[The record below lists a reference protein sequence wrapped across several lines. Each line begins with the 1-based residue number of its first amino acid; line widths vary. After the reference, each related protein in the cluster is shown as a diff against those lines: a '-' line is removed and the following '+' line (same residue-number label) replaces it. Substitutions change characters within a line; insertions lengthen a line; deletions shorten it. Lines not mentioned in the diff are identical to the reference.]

1 MIVLTPILIVP
12 VVAGLLCLLLR
23 SRRAMALTNIIAF
36 ALTLGLGVRL
46 VVGQAS
52 RLPTGRL
59 ALGPPT
65 AGGTPA
71 TTGETPAPLPA
82 ASLQSNVVTECGEFF
97 RADALS
103 AWMVLLISVV
113 SLASALYAGP
123 YFQRDLAAQAV
134 TPGRVR
140 EFYVLTPVFSAG
152 MFLVVLAN
160 NLGVMWFALEATA
173 LSSVLLVA
181 LYNRSTSLEA
191 AWKYV
196 MLGSLGL
203 ALALFGTVFTYAAS
217 AQRST
222 EPPGFNWSQLMAM
235 AGQLDP
241 RMIKLAF
248 VFVLVGYGTK
258 AGLAPMH
265 TWLPDAHS
273 EAPSPTSA
281 MLSGVSLKVALYA
294 LLRFHIL
301 TTASLGST
309 FSQTLLLVFGLGSMC
324 LAAPFILVQ
333 TNLKRLLAY
342 SSLEHVGL
350 ICAGIGLN
358 SPITIFG
365 ALLHMGYHALT
376 KPVLF
381 FAAGNV
387 HQTYHTL
394 QMRRIGPGIGRVLPL
409 TALCLGLAGA
419 AIMGL
424 PPLGLF
430 FSEITV
436 LGGGFAAGHTTASV
450 LLLAALLASF
460 CGILYQFTR
469 ILPGLPKPGRSY
481 RFSAFPSPQPS
492 PLERGA
498 TTSTAAETLAVGE
511 HSQTTEALSLS
522 PGERARVRGNETP
535 GSADASNTAPAANS
549 SPLERIFPMALLLI
563 TLMVFS
569 FWLPG
574 PLLQLLQQAA
584 RIIGGA
590 P

>member
-1 MIVLTPILIVP
+1 VLAFGVTL
-12 VVAGLLCLLLR
+12 ALSLQLLL
-23 SRRAMALTNIIAF
+23 A
-36 ALTLGLGVRL
+36 V
-46 VVGQAS
+46 
-52 RLPTGRL
+52 L
-59 ALGPPT
+59 APPH
-65 AGGTPA
+65 
-71 TTGETPAPLPA
+71 
-82 ASLQSNVVTECGEFF
+82 VVTEWGEFF

-113 SLASALYAGP
+113 SLGSSLYAGR
-123 YFQRDLAAQAV
+123 YFQRDLAARAV
-134 TPGRVR
+134 TPGRVK
-140 EFYVLTPVFSAG
+140 EFYVLTPLFSAG

-181 LYNRSTSLEA
+181 MYNRNTSLEA

-203 ALALFGTVFTYAAS
+203 ALALFGTVFTYAAAVAGS
-217 AQRST
+217 PDALPS
-222 EPPGFNWSQLMAM
+222 FNWSHLMAM

-294 LLRFHIL
+294 LLRFHML
-301 TTASLGST
+301 TTACLGSP
-309 FSQTLLLVFGLGSMC
+309 FSRTLLLVFGLASMC

-358 SPITIFG
+358 SPLTIFG

-381 FAAGNV
+381 FAAGNI
-387 HQTYHTL
+387 HQRCHTL
-394 QMRRIGPGIGRVLPL
+394 QLRLIGPGMAKVLPL

-419 AIMGL
+419 AATGL
-424 PPLGLF
+424 PPFGLF

-436 LGGGFAAGHTTASV
+436 LSGGFAAGHTAVSA

-460 CGILYQFTR
+460 CGILSQITR
-469 ILPGLPKPGRSY
+469 ILLGAPKAMGDGSRGRS
-481 RFSAFPSPQPS
+481 PSRDAA
-492 PLERGA
+492 PLEG
-498 TTSTAAETLAVGE
+498 
-511 HSQTTEALSLS
+511 
-522 PGERARVRGNETP
+522 
-535 GSADASNTAPAANS
+535 APAMG
-549 SPLERIFPMALLLI
+549 LMLGALL
-563 TLMVFS
+563 VFS
-569 FWLPG
+569 VWLPA
-574 PLLQLLQQAA
+574 PLLEVMRQAA